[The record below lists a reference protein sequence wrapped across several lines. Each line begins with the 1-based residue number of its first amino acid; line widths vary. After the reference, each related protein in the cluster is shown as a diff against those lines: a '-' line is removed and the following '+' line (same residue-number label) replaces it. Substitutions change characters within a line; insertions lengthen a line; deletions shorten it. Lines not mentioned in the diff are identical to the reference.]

1 MIIPPNMV
9 FHRVWH
15 IPTVTPKRDMFKR
28 KQVTTIFRT
37 WPTFGIL
44 TCAVCGF
51 QESVALDAMGGDA
64 NALKVGQTLADKF
77 RQAGDKKETVGW
89 GLDGLDGSLA
99 EHGFFPWD
107 FFQGL
112 GWILF
117 IFVGACEKTP
127 Q

>member
-1 MIIPPNMV
+1 
-9 FHRVWH
+9 
-15 IPTVTPKRDMFKR
+15 MFKR

-89 GLDGLDGSLA
+89 GLDGLDGLDRAGHKGGEADLSDV
-99 EHGFFPWD
+99 GDFSGISWD
-107 FFQGL
+107 IPSGKL
-112 GWILF
+112 
-117 IFVGACEKTP
+117 T
-127 Q
+127 